1 MTFDHDQIPIHHV
14 AQLLEQASARTGFTP
29 ADIMALIDCELDTNQ
44 LLDYITAVLSGNT
57 N

>member
-1 MTFDHDQIPIHHV
+1 MTFDHDQIPIHRV
-14 AQLLEQASARTGFTP
+14 TQLLQQASVQTGFTP

-44 LLDYITAVLSGNT
+44 LLDYITAVLSGHT